1 MNLVDKT
8 KPSMKYLVQELY
20 TAGLFKDGAI
30 AEMVG
35 FGMFDASDYQD
46 ITGKLYSV
54 KSNSSNV
61 QRLLA
66 LLVVK
71 QAVQQALV
79 LQLVKQQPQVQLA
92 AIQVM
97 QAVPVMVQ
105 IRSR

>member
-54 KSNSSNV
+54 KSNSSNG
-61 QRLLA
+61 A
-66 LLVVK
+66 TSAGSTSS
-71 QAVQQALV
+71 QASSSASTSTSTSQTATASSAGSNSSNASSTSDGSD
-79 LQLVKQQPQVQLA
+79 KK
-92 AIQVM
+92 
-97 QAVPVMVQ
+97 
-105 IRSR
+105 